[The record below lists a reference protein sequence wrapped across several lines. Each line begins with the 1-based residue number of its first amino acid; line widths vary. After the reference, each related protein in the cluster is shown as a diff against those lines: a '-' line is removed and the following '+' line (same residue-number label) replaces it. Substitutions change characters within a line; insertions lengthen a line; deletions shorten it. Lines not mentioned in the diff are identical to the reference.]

1 MLTNLIV
8 NVVNNYKGCVKKVKD
23 FSSFTQIMYSFGNLD
38 FSKLLNN
45 ISKSEYVVMLN
56 IKEYTQEN
64 NVNYINVTKLAE
76 LVNVSVPAI
85 SRVLK
90 SLECKKYIIRDI
102 DLLCRRNTM
111 VKLTLNGSNVL
122 KNSNDILNDVFQEYI
137 NELTKEEQEVFVE
150 LVEKIYKVFCKKIQQ
165 VEGE

>member
-1 MLTNLIV
+1 MN
-8 NVVNNYKGCVKKVKD
+8 D

-45 ISKSEYVVMLN
+45 ISKGEYVVMLN
-56 IKEYTQEN
+56 IEEYIEEN
-64 NVNYINVTKLAE
+64 NVDYINVTKLAE

-90 SLECKKYIIRDI
+90 SLESKKYIARDI
-102 DLLCRRNTM
+102 DLLCRRNTR
-111 VKLTLNGSNVL
+111 VKLTLKGKNTL
-122 KNSNDILNDVFQEYI
+122 KESNDILNEVFKEYTS
-137 NELTKEEQEVFVE
+137 ELTKEEQDIFVR
-150 LVEKIYKVFCKKIQQ
+150 LVEKIYKVFCKRIQQ